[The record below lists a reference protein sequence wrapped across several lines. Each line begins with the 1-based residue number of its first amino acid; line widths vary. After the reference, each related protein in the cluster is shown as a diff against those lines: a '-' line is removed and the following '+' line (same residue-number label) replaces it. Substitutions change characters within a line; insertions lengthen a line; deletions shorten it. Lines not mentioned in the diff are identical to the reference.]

1 MCTDFGLGA
10 PYAVLD
16 IYAFNLGLW
25 WGLEGCAFVRCC
37 SLDLGLFIVRLAGST
52 AKGLKVQRPSGSK
65 YPNIEFSG
73 PKLLTLNPVNP
84 KP

>member
-1 MCTDFGLGA
+1 MYGFRFGGSIC
-10 PYAVLD
+10 VFLD

-37 SLDLGLFIVRLAGST
+37 GLDLGLFSVRLTGST

-65 YPNIEFSG
+65 YPNIEVSG